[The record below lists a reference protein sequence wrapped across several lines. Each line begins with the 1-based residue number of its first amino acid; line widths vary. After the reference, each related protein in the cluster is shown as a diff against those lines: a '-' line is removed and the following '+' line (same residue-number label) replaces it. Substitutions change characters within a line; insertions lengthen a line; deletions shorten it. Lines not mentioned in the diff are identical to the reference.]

1 MSRVQAN
8 CLLLLAAAFWGF
20 GNVAQKTVL
29 DHALPPAGHAAV
41 IVSAESVFGA
51 VGAAIFLGE
60 RLTPTGAVGTAVVFG
75 SITLLSLTTN
85 RSEIS
90 KPAVAD

>member
-1 MSRVQAN
+1 MQTI
-8 CLLLLAAAFWGF
+8 
-20 GNVAQKTVL
+20 AQRFTS
-29 DHALPPAGHAAV
+29 ASHAAV

-60 RLTPTGAVGTAVVFG
+60 RLSPTGAAGAAVIFG
-75 SITLLSLTTN
+75 SITLLSLTTGK
-85 RSEIS
+85 IS